1 MATAASSD
9 DAWIEGWLSAGRFST
24 YLEAAGGSRKRALDL
39 YEWNAKLSSAFLH
52 DLSHLEVGLRNACD
66 RQLAAATLPGDTHW
80 TAPGTLLTLFPVL
93 MRRNKLTGLLHD
105 VNKIPRNSVERA
117 RKSAAAKPRTSP
129 LPGKTVAE
137 IMFGFWTYLLAD
149 SHEKTIWVPYLHKAF
164 PLGTDRNRLNDSLA
178 SLRDFR
184 NRVAHHENILNG
196 SEGERRR
203 IIYVVRLLSTDA
215 LKHLQAN
222 SDVAAILAKR
232 P

>member
-1 MATAASSD
+1 MRAAFPPTSKRQVALANVLSIYMSGTPNSAPLSFTISATS
-9 DAWIEGWLSAGRFST
+9 
-24 YLEAAGGSRKRALDL
+24 
-39 YEWNAKLSSAFLH
+39 NLH

-80 TAPGTLLTLFPVL
+80 TDPDTLLALLPML
-93 MRRNKLTGLLHD
+93 MRRNKLTGRQHD
-105 VNKIPRNSVERA
+105 VNKVPRNNVERA
-117 RKSAAAKPRTSP
+117 RTSAATTPYTPP

-178 SLRDFR
+178 SLRGFR
-184 NRVAHHENILNG
+184 NRVAHHENILTG

-203 IIYVVRLLSTDA
+203 IVYIVRLLSPDA
-215 LKHLQAN
+215 LKHLQTN